1 MRLYV
6 SLATG
11 VLSLVVLAAT
21 PALACVDG
29 LKLVPGDSCE
39 IDVKWGYDHWV
50 VGDFPEGEN
59 TLSFE
64 HVKGD
69 CNVSLF
75 GPAEGL
81 LGPSN
86 PPIRTVLPGEY
97 HLFTRAI
104 SLAQQACRY
113 RISVE

>member
-1 MRLYV
+1 MRLH
-6 SLATG
+6 A
-11 VLSLVVLAAT
+11 VLTTAVMSLVLLASG

-29 LKLVPGDSCE
+29 LKMEPGDSCE

-50 VGDFPEGEN
+50 VGVFTQGEH
-59 TLSFE
+59 TMSFE

-75 GPAEGL
+75 GPTSGL
-81 LGPSN
+81 LTPN
-86 PPIRTVLPGEY
+86 DPPIRTVEPGEY

>member
-1 MRLYV
+1 MRLNAV
-6 SLATG
+6 LTMA
-11 VLSLVVLAAT
+11 VLSLVFLTAR
-21 PALACVDG
+21 PAFACVDG
-29 LKLVPGDSCE
+29 LEMVPGDSCE

-50 VGDFPEGEN
+50 VGVFEQGEH
-59 TLSFE
+59 TMSFE

-75 GPAEGL
+75 GPTNGL
-81 LGPSN
+81 LSPDN
-86 PPIRTVLPGEY
+86 PPIRTVQPGEY